1 MITIFGAYNYPPIV
15 DGIVRHHRALW
26 AAEESGL
33 QYKVHWMDAAK
44 AEHREMPNRGIN
56 PFGKIPSLQD
66 GDFKLFESG
75 AIVNYLFEKAGK
87 APRDLEGRAK
97 LAQWCYAALNTIE
110 PLGTFEIFLWDT
122 FWRERVGRDERRT
135 EVVNQMR
142 ARMAELDGALGSKAY
157 LLGDEFSAADVL
169 MATVLTFARS
179 EPTIYEQGPRV
190 RAYLERCQ
198 ARPGFQRA
206 VAAQSGAP
214 KIAA

>member
-15 DGIVRHHRALW
+15 EGVVRHHRALW

-33 QYKVHWMDAAK
+33 PYRIHWMDTAK
-44 AEHREMPNRGIN
+44 GEHREMPNRGIN

-66 GDFKLFESG
+66 GEFKLFESG

-87 APRDLEGRAK
+87 APRDLEGRAR
-97 LAQWCYAALNTIE
+97 LAQWCYAALNTVE

-122 FWRERVGRDERRT
+122 FWRERAGRDERRT
-135 EVVNQMR
+135 EVVTQMR
-142 ARMAELDGALGSKAY
+142 MRLAELDGALGAKPY
-157 LLGDEFSAADVL
+157 LLGDEISAADVL
-169 MATVLTFARS
+169 MATVLGFARS
-179 EPTIYEQGPRV
+179 EPSIYQQAPRV

-198 ARPGFQRA
+198 SRPAFKRA
-206 VAAQSGAP
+206 VAMQSEAP